1 MTWFRVDD
9 KFHSHPK
16 RHSASLRALGLWTL
30 AGSWS
35 GDQLTD
41 GHIPDVIVKA
51 LGATTPDATSL
62 VNAGLWDRVEDGYQF
77 HDWPD
82 NNPSRKTVLD
92 KRNAERE
99 KKQRWRE
106 KARRDAATGKF
117 EPNPRAVSDD

>member
-9 KFHSHPK
+9 KLHSHPK
-16 RHSASLRALGLWTL
+16 RHAASLRALGLWTL

-41 GHIPDVIVKA
+41 GHIPAVIVKA
-51 LGATTPDATSL
+51 LGGTTTDAASL
-62 VNAGLWDRVEDGYQF
+62 VNAGLWERVDGGYQF
-77 HDWPD
+77 RDWAD
-82 NNPSRKTVLD
+82 HNPSRKDVQD

-117 EPNPRAVSDD
+117 EPTLKAVSDD